1 MTLPSKYQNGS
12 IDSSVKGVYRASP
25 IKLLIYGRGTS
36 KQLSDVV
43 AELGG
48 TKAFIITGRSL
59 YEKTPVIKEIEKSL
73 GPVHGGTFSKI
84 GQHAPIGDIKDAT
97 TLMAQSGSDILI
109 AVGGG
114 SPIDSAKAIAHNIH
128 QETGKW
134 VASIAVPTTLSVAE
148 TTQNAGFTTEEKHKI
163 AVSNPELVPKAVV
176 YDGDIALYTPLNL
189 WTSTGMRSLDHAVE
203 LMYHP
208 LASEIPTK
216 RMCLE
221 AIKDLF
227 TYLPQSKANP
237 EDADIRTKLF
247 LACYSSLFPF
257 LYTGGVGLSH
267 SIGHAIGATYS
278 IPHGITSCLSLAP
291 TVHFKAQNPD
301 EARQIA
307 RIIPYI
313 GRQSTGNDE
322 EDSHVVADAIAQLV
336 EVLGHK
342 TTLTSY
348 NVPTGDA
355 EEEAIATRA
364 LHSKDH
370 KDFENSALL
379 LDRYYVAFS
388 GVSGKISSEIYIRTF
403 SSTFPPPFR
412 NYILPHPLPAICGGL
427 LGSLTCLSLHRHR
440 LRQLHRSTQYCLASD
455 IPVVGSSSSHTQLLT
470 MQRTLFAAAAR
481 RSAPAVRFFSS
492 SSFRNQINKIYPSAS
507 EALKDMKSD
516 TTLLVGGFGFSGV
529 PNTLINALRDRTDLT
544 NFTVVS
550 NNAGMPG
557 VGLGQLLDT
566 KQIGTMIASYI
577 GDNKVF
583 EKMYLSGDLDLQLTP
598 QGTIAE
604 KCAAGAAGVP
614 AFYTPAAY
622 GTIVQTGELPVRY
635 NKDGTVAK
643 MAPPK
648 ETREFNGK
656 AYVMEE
662 AIFGDYAF
670 VKVAKADRL
679 GNCQFRKAQNNFNE
693 AMGKNAKVTIVEADE
708 IVEDGVIAPEDIHL
722 QGVYVKRVIKSTED
736 KKIERLVFYKDP
748 EEQKKALLEGGSSEA
763 SQKRERII
771 KRAAQELKDGMY
783 VNLGI
788 GMPLAAPA
796 FLPEGVEI
804 ILESENGILGM
815 GGYPKQGEEDPD
827 LINAGKETV
836 TLIKG
841 ASVFGSHESFGMI
854 RSGRIDVAML
864 GAMQVNQYGDLAN
877 FMLPGKVKGIGGAM
891 DLVANPTQTK
901 VVITMEHTDKK
912 GNPKILNQCTFPL
925 TGQKCVST
933 IITDLAVFDV
943 DRVEG
948 LTLKEVAKG
957 VTVDEIK
964 AKTEA
969 PFKVAEDLK
978 EMQI

>member
-25 IKLLIYGRGTS
+25 IKLMIYGRGTS
-36 KQLSDVV
+36 NQLSDVV
-43 AELGG
+43 SELGG
-48 TKAFIITGRSL
+48 SKAFIITGRSL
-59 YEKTPVIKEIEKSL
+59 YEKTPVIKNIEKSL
-73 GPVHGGTFSKI
+73 GSVHGGTYSKI
-84 GQHAPIGDIKDAT
+84 GQHAPIGDIREAT
-97 TLMAQSGSDILI
+97 ALMAKSGCDVLVAI
-109 AVGGG
+109 GGG
-114 SPIDSAKAIAHNIH
+114 SPIDSAKAIAYNIH

-134 VASIAVPTTLSVAE
+134 IPSIAVPTTLSVAE

-163 AVSNPELVPKAVV
+163 AVSHPELVPKAVV
-176 YDGDIALYTPLNL
+176 YDGDIALYTPLHL
-189 WTSTGMRSLDHAVE
+189 WTSTGIRSLDHAVE

-208 LASEIPTK
+208 LAAEIPTK

-221 AIKDLF
+221 SIKDLF
-227 TYLPQSKANP
+227 TYLPQSKETP
-237 EDADIRTKLF
+237 DDADVRVKLF

-267 SIGHAIGATYS
+267 SIGHSIGATYS

-291 TVHFKAQNPD
+291 TVHFKASNPE
-301 EARQIA
+301 EAKQIA
-307 RIIPYI
+307 RIVPYI
-313 GRQSTGNDE
+313 GKQSTGSDE
-322 EDSHVVADAIAQLV
+322 KDSHIVGDAIAGLV
-336 EVLGHK
+336 ETLGHK
-342 TTLTSY
+342 TTLTAY

-355 EEEAIATRA
+355 EEEAIASRA
-364 LHSKDH
+364 LHSKEH
-370 KDFENSALL
+370 KDFAS
-379 LDRYYVAFS
+379 RKSVAFRKYYPLLTLRRTLIAS
-388 GVSGKISSEIYIRTF
+388 TTTTSFLSISY
-403 SSTFPPPFR
+403 STTIFISF
-412 NYILPHPLPAICGGL
+412 
-427 LGSLTCLSLHRHR
+427 
-440 LRQLHRSTQYCLASD
+440 
-455 IPVVGSSSSHTQLLT
+455 T
-470 MQRTLFAAAAR
+470 MQRTFLFAAR
-481 RSAPAVRFFSS
+481 RANPAIRFFSS
-492 SSFRNQINKIYPSAS
+492 TTLRPQINKIYPSAS
-507 EALKDMKSD
+507 EAIKDLESNK
-516 TTLLVGGFGFSGV
+516 TVLVGGFGFSGV
-529 PNTLINALRDRTDLT
+529 PNTLINALRDRSELT
-544 NFTVVS
+544 NFTIVS

-566 KQIGTMIASYI
+566 RQIGKMIASYI

-583 EKMYLSGDLDLQLTP
+583 EGMYLKGELDLELTP

-635 NKDGTVAK
+635 NKDGTIAK
-643 MAPPK
+643 MMPPK

-662 AIFGDYAF
+662 SIFGDYAF

-679 GNCQFRKAQNNFNE
+679 GNCSFRKAQNNFNE
-693 AMGKNAKVTIVEADE
+693 AMGKNAKITIVEADE
-708 IVEDGVIAPEDIHL
+708 IVEYGEIAPEDIHL
-722 QGVYVKRVIKSTED
+722 QGIYVKRVIQSTEE
-736 KKIERLVFYKDP
+736 KKIERLVYYKDP

-815 GGYPKQGEEDPD
+815 GGYPRPGEEDPD

-841 ASVFGSHESFGMI
+841 AATFGSHESFGMI
-854 RSGRIDVAML
+854 RAGRIDVAML
-864 GAMQVNQYGDLAN
+864 GAMQVNTFGDLAN

-901 VVITMEHTDKK
+901 VVITMEHVDKK

-943 DRVEG
+943 DRVTG
-948 LTLKEVAKG
+948 LTLKEYAKG
-957 VTVDEIK
+957 VTVEEIK

-969 PFKVAEDLK
+969 PFKVADDLK